1 MLVWV
6 SILYML
12 KLSPLFL
19 YAASH
24 SYRQFTAQLSLQGSL
39 CRAVPFRCLK
49 PYRACITPLT
59 DQLRLHRKE
68 QPCLIGRLEHVL
80 CVVTMNSAGD
90 SGCEG

>member
-24 SYRQFTAQLSLQGSL
+24 SYRQFTAQLVYATFALGWTMMQRLHPVCDSH
-39 CRAVPFRCLK
+39 
-49 PYRACITPLT
+49 YRAA
-59 DQLRLHRKE
+59 
-68 QPCLIGRLEHVL
+68 
-80 CVVTMNSAGD
+80 SAGQ
-90 SGCEG
+90 SLFGV